1 MADDANG
8 ALGLS
13 WSIDVDIADEEK
25 VGSLE
30 TFSQISFDVWRSGAV
45 WMNIQGALA
54 VGQTLAAV
62 KKAAKTRHECNQPTK
77 SYRNPF
83 IPRMVL

>member
-1 MADDANG
+1 MADDATG

-45 WMNIQGALA
+45 WINIRGALA
-54 VGQTLAAV
+54 VGQTLS
-62 KKAAKTRHECNQPTK
+62 CC
-77 SYRNPF
+77 
-83 IPRMVL
+83 